1 MAESVEGQTLSWLK
15 FVGIGFASIILVG
28 ATGIY
33 LFNQRNANSS
43 VESNIPTASVV
54 KSVNALGR
62 LEPKNQVIKVSA
74 PTSMGSGSRILQ
86 LLVNEGDLVR
96 TNQVIAILDSRD
108 RLQANLRESERQV
121 ELAEAKLVQVL
132 EGAKQGE
139 VSANRAAI
147 AKLEADLNGE
157 IQTQQ
162 ANIRKLQADFE
173 NAKSELQRN
182 QSLFNQGAISAS
194 NLDTK
199 RLAFATAQAQL
210 NAAEATLQRTKAS
223 LKAQVDQ
230 ARGTL
235 DQTLEIRPSDITAA
249 QVEVDLAIATVAK
262 NKAELDLA
270 FVRSPATGRILKI
283 NARSSETIGSN
294 GIVELGQTEQMV
306 VVAEVYESDIAKIKE
321 GQSAKITSPS
331 GAFTNQLSGKVAQI
345 GFKVAKQDVLN
356 TDPTAATDARV
367 IEVKILLD
375 SPSSQQV
382 IRFTNMQV
390 NAEIFL

>member
-1 MAESVEGQTLSWLK
+1 MAESIEKKAPSWLI

-28 ATGIY
+28 TTGIY
-33 LFNQRNANSS
+33 LFNQRNANNS
-43 VESNIPTASVV
+43 VESNIPTAPVI

-62 LEPKNQVIKVSA
+62 LEPKDQVIKVSA

-86 LLVNEGDLVR
+86 LLVNEGDLVKA
-96 TNQVIAILDSRD
+96 NQVIAILDSRD

-121 ELAEAKLVQVL
+121 ELAKAKLAQVL
-132 EGAKQGE
+132 AGAKQGE

-147 AKLEADLNGE
+147 ARLEADLNGE

-173 NAKSELQRN
+173 NAQSELQRN

-194 NLDTK
+194 SSDSR

-210 NAAEATLQRTKAS
+210 NAAKANLERTRTS

-230 ARGTL
+230 AQGTL
-235 DQTLEIRPSDITAA
+235 EQTLEVRPSDINAA
-249 QVEVDLAIATVAK
+249 QVEIDLAIATVAK

-270 FVRSPATGRILKI
+270 FVRSPAAGRILKI
-283 NARSSETIGSN
+283 NSRSTETIGSD

-306 VVAEVYESDIAKIKE
+306 VVAEVYESDIAKVKE
-321 GQSAKITSPS
+321 GQSVKITSPS
-331 GAFTNQLSGKVAQI
+331 GAFTNQLSGEVAQI

-367 IEVKILLD
+367 IEVKVLLD

-390 NAEIFL
+390 NVEIFL